1 MLITDKQELKQ
12 YASAYRLWQGIP
24 SIEVTQKGR
33 IFSCFYSGGVM
44 ENFGNYVMLVYSD
57 DGVNFTEPV
66 IVTKEDG
73 ARCFDPCVWID
84 PLGRLWLTW
93 GVMPGGGVYGTICE
107 DPDADELK
115 WSEVFFIGHD
125 VMMNKPIV
133 LTSGEWI
140 FPVAVW
146 DHGIRVL
153 SAEHDSKESH
163 RGSFAYCSTDQGKT
177 FQKLGGADVPDR
189 DFDEHMILELRDG
202 TLANYVRTRY
212 GIGVAYSKDKGKTW
226 GPGSDSGLGGPN
238 SRFHI
243 RRLSSGRVLL
253 VNHVDF
259 VKRDHLTALLSED
272 DGKTWKYKLLL
283 DERDNVSYPDMAEGA
298 DGYLYIVYDRERGD
312 KRGCLD
318 AAYACA
324 REILYAKVTE
334 ADIMAGKLVSQE
346 SKLRCI
352 ISKLGKYAKEN
363 EDPYGEHMAS
373 VGCHCGEA

>member
-24 SIEVTQKGR
+24 SIEITKKGR

-57 DGVNFTEPV
+57 DGINFTEPV
-66 IVTKEDG
+66 AVTKKEG

-93 GVMPGGGVYGTICE
+93 GVMPDGGVYGAICK

-133 LTSGEWI
+133 LSSGEWI

-153 SAEHDSKESH
+153 SAEHDSKEAV

-212 GIGVAYSKDKGKTW
+212 GIGVAYSKDRGKTW
-226 GPGSDSGLGGPN
+226 GPGSDSGFGGPN

-253 VNHVDF
+253 INHVDF

-272 DGKTWKYKLLL
+272 DGKTWKYRLLL
-283 DERDNVSYPDMAEGA
+283 DERDNVSYPDVAVDA

-312 KRGCLD
+312 KKDSLD

-324 REILYAKVTE
+324 REILYAKITE
-334 ADIMAGKLVSQE
+334 ADIMAGKLVSSG
-346 SKLRCI
+346 SKFRCI

-363 EDPYGEHMAS
+363 EDPYGECTSS
-373 VGCHCGEA
+373 VGCQCGEQ